1 MSDPASN
8 FRYISGMGDIAFEY
22 DAIIADVW
30 GIVHNGVEPFET
42 ACEALRRYRMELG
55 PVVLVSNAPRPSD
68 SVVLQ
73 LDRLGVPAEIYD
85 AIVTSGDVTS
95 HALEQ
100 GEITNV
106 FHLGPERDL
115 PLLATLNVH
124 LCDID
129 EAEAVLC
136 TGLYDDNTET
146 PEDYGD
152 MFSEFED
159 YDLTMICANPDIVV
173 ERGDS
178 LVYCAGALAQAY
190 EGLGGEV
197 IYAGKPYPE
206 IYQLALRTIEEH
218 AGREISRSKILA
230 IGDGLRT
237 DIRGALAAAIPS
249 LFVAGGIH
257 GGELIGDDGAIN
269 REGLEEFI
277 SEEIGPEQFPEFVL
291 TSDRLVW

>member
-1 MSDPASN
+1 MCPKFSYVA
-8 FRYISGMGDIAFEY
+8 GLGDIAFEY
-22 DAIIADVW
+22 DALIADIW

-42 ACEALRRYRMELG
+42 ACEALRRYRMEHG
-55 PVVLVSNAPRPSD
+55 PVVLVSNAPRPSS
-68 SVVLQ
+68 SVVEQ
-73 LDRLGVPAEIYD
+73 LDNLGVSSEIYD

-95 HALEQ
+95 SALEQ
-100 GEITNV
+100 RQFTSV

-115 PLLATLNVH
+115 PLIAALNIH

-136 TGLYDDNTET
+136 TGLVDDTTEV

-159 YDLTMICANPDIVV
+159 NDLTMICANPDLVV
-173 ERGDS
+173 ERGDR

-206 IYQLALRTIEEH
+206 IYAMAFATIEEH
-218 AGREISRSKILA
+218 AGRELEKPRILA

-237 DIRGALAAAIPS
+237 DIRGALNADIPC

-257 GGELIGDDGAIN
+257 GADLIGADGALN
-269 REGLEEFI
+269 REQLVQFIEGDIGAGLL
-277 SEEIGPEQFPEFVL
+277 PQFVL
-291 TSDRLVW
+291 TGDRLVW

>member
-1 MSDPASN
+1 MNSSKFDYVA
-8 FRYISGMGDIAFEY
+8 GLGDFAFEY
-22 DAIIADVW
+22 DAVIADIW

-42 ACEALRRYRMELG
+42 ACEALRRYRMDYG
-55 PVVLVSNAPRPSD
+55 PVVLVSNAPRPSS
-68 SVVLQ
+68 SVAEQ
-73 LDRLGVPAEIYD
+73 LDSLGVSNEIYD

-95 HALEQ
+95 SALEQ
-100 GEITNV
+100 RQYTNV

-115 PLLATLNVH
+115 PLVETLQVH

-129 EAEAVLC
+129 EAQAVLC
-136 TGLYDDNTET
+136 TGLVDDTTEV

-159 YDLTMICANPDIVV
+159 HDLTMICANPDLVV
-173 ERGDS
+173 ERGDR

-206 IYQLALRTIEEH
+206 IYKLALATIEEH
-218 AGREISRSKILA
+218 AGREISKSKILA

-237 DIRGALAAAIPS
+237 DIRGALNAGIPC

-257 GGELIGDDGAIN
+257 GNELIKSDGAID
-269 REGLEEFI
+269 REELGQVIENDLGI
-277 SEEIGPEQFPEFVL
+277 DQFPQYVL
-291 TSDRLVW
+291 TGDRLVW

>member
-1 MSDPASN
+1 MPETSPKFS
-8 FRYISGMGDIAFEY
+8 YIAGLGDIAFNY
-22 DAIIADVW
+22 DAVIADIW

-42 ACEALRRYRMELG
+42 ACEALRRFRMEYG
-55 PVVLVSNAPRPSD
+55 PVVLVSNAPRPSS
-68 SVVLQ
+68 SVAEQ
-73 LDRLGVPAEIYD
+73 LDALGVTSEVYD

-95 HALEQ
+95 FALEQ
-100 GEITNV
+100 RQVTNV

-115 PLLATLNVH
+115 PLIETLNVR

-136 TGLYDDNTET
+136 TGLVDDTTEI

-159 YDLTMICANPDIVV
+159 NDLTMICANPDLVV
-173 ERGDS
+173 ERGDR
-178 LVYCAGALAQAY
+178 LIYCAGALAQAY

-206 IYQLALRTIEEH
+206 IYKLALATIEEH
-218 AGREISRSKILA
+218 AGREIEKSKILA

-237 DIRGALAAAIPS
+237 DIRGALNAGIPC

-257 GGELIGDDGAIN
+257 GGDLIKADGALN
-269 REGLEEFI
+269 RDALAEFI
-277 SEEIGPEQFPEFVL
+277 ENDIGAGLLPQFVL
-291 TSDRLVW
+291 TGDRLVW

>member
-1 MSDPASN
+1 MTDISSK
-8 FRYISGMGDIAFEY
+8 FRYVAGLGDIAFEY
-22 DAIIADVW
+22 DALIADIW
-30 GIVHNGVEPFET
+30 GIVHNGIEPFET
-42 ACEALRRYRMELG
+42 ACEALRRYRMEHG
-55 PVVLVSNAPRPSD
+55 PVVLVSNAPRPST
-68 SVVLQ
+68 SVAEQ
-73 LDRLGVPAEIYD
+73 LDGLGVDSEIYD

-95 HALEQ
+95 FVLEQ
-100 GEITNV
+100 RQYTNV

-115 PLLATLNVH
+115 PLLETLKVH

-129 EAEAVLC
+129 EAQAVLC
-136 TGLYDDNTET
+136 TGLVDDTTEV

-159 YDLTMICANPDIVV
+159 NDLTMICANPDLVV

-197 IYAGKPYPE
+197 VYAGKPYAE
-206 IYQLALRTIEEH
+206 IYQLALTTIEEH
-218 AGREISRSKILA
+218 AGREIEKPNILA

-237 DIRGALAAAIPS
+237 DIRGALNADIPC

-257 GGELIGDDGAIN
+257 GNELIKADGAID
-269 REGLEEFI
+269 REELTGVIEGDL
-277 SEEIGPEQFPEFVL
+277 GAGHFPQFVL
-291 TSDRLVW
+291 TGNRLVW

>member
-1 MSDPASN
+1 MNSSKFDYVA
-8 FRYISGMGDIAFEY
+8 GLGDFAFEY
-22 DAIIADVW
+22 DAVIADIW

-42 ACEALRRYRMELG
+42 ACEALRRYRMEHG
-55 PVVLVSNAPRPSD
+55 PVVLVSNAPRPSS
-68 SVVLQ
+68 SVVEQ
-73 LDRLGVPAEIYD
+73 LDNLGVSNEIYD

-95 HALEQ
+95 LALEQ
-100 GEITNV
+100 RQYTNV

-115 PLLATLNVH
+115 PLVETLQVH

-129 EAEAVLC
+129 EAQAVLC
-136 TGLYDDNTET
+136 TGLVDDTTEV

-159 YDLTMICANPDIVV
+159 NDLTMICANPDLVV
-173 ERGDS
+173 ERGDR
-178 LVYCAGALAQAY
+178 LIYCAGALAQAY

-206 IYQLALRTIEEH
+206 IYKLALATIEEH
-218 AGREISRSKILA
+218 AGREISKSNILA

-237 DIRGALAAAIPS
+237 DIRGALNAEIPC

-257 GGELIGDDGAIN
+257 GNELIKADGAIN
-269 REGLEEFI
+269 REELGQVIENDLGI
-277 SEEIGPEQFPEFVL
+277 DQFPQFVL
-291 TSDRLVW
+291 TSNRLVW